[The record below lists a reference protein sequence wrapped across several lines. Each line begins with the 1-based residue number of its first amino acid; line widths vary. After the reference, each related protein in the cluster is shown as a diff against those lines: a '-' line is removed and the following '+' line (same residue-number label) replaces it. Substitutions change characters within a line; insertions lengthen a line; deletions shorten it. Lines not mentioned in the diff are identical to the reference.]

1 MIASRDLCVVER
13 QTKVSHRALRGFR
26 RSTGRV
32 ENPQKIRLS
41 ESQALDDYVMLS
53 CDTTTSH
60 HYVIQMNTFSGDLV
74 NRCTLLALGHF
85 DFNVDEVLFD
95 CITDM
100 YLLHAIFMLML
111 EHMRGIL
118 K

>member
-1 MIASRDLCVVER
+1 MIASRDLCVVGR

-41 ESQALDDYVMLS
+41 ESQALADYVMRS
-53 CDTTTSH
+53 CDPSIFPPLCH
-60 HYVIQMNTFSGDLV
+60 QMNSFSGDLV
-74 NRCTLLALGHF
+74 NRYTLLALGHF

-95 CITDM
+95 CITDITDIC
-100 YLLHAIFMLML
+100 LLCGYFWSTC
-111 EHMRGIL
+111 EV
-118 K
+118 